1 MIDATPLLR
10 LYARRR
16 RAALAAEDP
25 AAAQEAQL
33 LRLLRQAAATPF
45 GRAHG
50 FADIRRVAEFQAC
63 VPLRTYEDFWRD
75 WWQPSFPRLA
85 NVTWPGAIPFFA
97 VTSGTSSGRTKYI
110 PISAATMRANR
121 RAALDIL
128 VHHVTHRPHSR
139 VLGGRIF
146 MLGGS
151 TALKQEAPGIRS
163 GDLSGIAVARMP
175 FWAEPLAFPPR
186 DVALMEDWDAKM
198 AACIAGAATAD
209 IRVISGTPSWLQIL
223 FDRHAAATGK
233 PALARALYPK
243 LELLVHGG
251 VNFQPYRARFETF
264 LAGSHAELRQVYP
277 ASEGFIAIAD
287 EGPAEG
293 LRLLADNGLFL
304 EFVPVAELG
313 SLSPRRFWL
322 ADIETGVEYA
332 ILITSCAGLW
342 AYLLGDT
349 VRFLSRRPP
358 RLLVTGRTSYMMSA
372 FGEHLI
378 EAEIEEAV
386 AKAAAAIGADVSDFA
401 MGALFPERPGEVGR
415 HLFLV
420 EFAGAV
426 APGSVADFTKRLDA
440 GLAALNDDY
449 RAHRLDD
456 VGMGTPQVE
465 AVPPGFFARWMK
477 ARGRLGGQNKVPRV
491 INDPN
496 LFAELRRA
504 VEATHLSPRP
514 SPGDGEGGG

>member
-16 RAALAAEDP
+16 RARLAAED
-25 AAAQEAQL
+25 AVATQQTQL
-33 LRLLRQAAATPF
+33 LRLLRRAENTPF

-50 FADIRRVAEFQAC
+50 FARIRSVAEFQAR
-63 VPLRTYEDFWRD
+63 VPVRTYEEFWRD
-75 WWQPSFPRLA
+75 WWQPRFPHLA
-85 NVTWPGAIPFFA
+85 NVTWPGTIPFFA

-110 PISAATMRANR
+110 PISEAMLRANR
-121 RAALDIL
+121 RAALDVL
-128 VHHVTHRPHSR
+128 VHHAARRPHSR
-139 VLGGRIF
+139 ALGGRIF

-151 TALKQEAPGIRS
+151 TALKEEASGIHS
-163 GDLSGIAVARMP
+163 GDLSGIAVARTP
-175 FWAEPLAFPPR
+175 FWAKPLAFPPR
-186 DVALMEDWDAKM
+186 DVALMEDWDAKI
-198 AACIAGAATAD
+198 AACIARAEKAD
-209 IRVISGTPSWLQIL
+209 IRVVTGTPSWLQIL
-223 FDRHAAATGK
+223 FDRHAAATGR
-233 PALARALYPK
+233 PALARELYPN

-251 VNFQPYRARFETF
+251 VNFQPYRARFEAF
-264 LAGSHAELRQVYP
+264 LAGSHAELREVYP
-277 ASEGFIAIAD
+277 ASEGFVAIAD
-287 EGPAEG
+287 EGPGDG
-293 LRLLADNGLFL
+293 LRLLADNGLFF

-313 SLSPRRFWL
+313 QPNPRRFWL

-332 ILITSCAGLW
+332 ILVTSCAGLW

-349 VRFLSRRPP
+349 VRFVGHRPP

-415 HLFLV
+415 HLFVV
-420 EFAGAV
+420 EFATTTTPAQIG
-426 APGSVADFTKRLDA
+426 DFAQRLDS

-449 RAHRLDD
+449 RAHRAGD
-456 VGMGTPQVE
+456 VGMAAPRVQT
-465 AVPPGFFARWMK
+465 VPRGFFAGWMK

-491 INDPN
+491 MADTD
-496 LFAELRRA
+496 LFADLRHA
-504 VEATHLSPRP
+504 AGEAERP
-514 SPGDGEGGG
+514 PP